1 LAGLSFVAAYLATDY
16 NPYFVFTSPTVM
28 VMSGT
33 PPSIEKRIFELL
45 LNTNNAQFTI
55 RSLRDQYANQHG
67 ISAEYRADLRRFIHE
82 RIKKLIIAGLVEKDS
97 EKRKRDQLYFVL
109 PSIRE
114 SGLSLEG
121 ESFESWHQRLV
132 SQTAKETI
140 DPTVLPKEDRTCEQ
154 SLSARK
160 AASLFALEKELK
172 ETQSEF
178 LSTLGEVEAF
188 RELMDDYPDLKPS
201 IVVDH
206 RDAYDRSARLMGR
219 VRALE
224 KSLHRLGG
232 T

>member
-1 LAGLSFVAAYLATDY
+1 
-16 NPYFVFTSPTVM
+16 M

-33 PPSIEKRIFELL
+33 PPSIEERIFELL
-45 LNTNNAQFTI
+45 LETDNAQFTI
-55 RSLRDQYANQHG
+55 RSLRDQYAHQHG
-67 ISAEYRADLRRFIHE
+67 IAAEQRVALRRFIYE
-82 RIKKLIIAGLVEKDS
+82 RIKKLITAGLVEKDR

-114 SGLSLEG
+114 S
-121 ESFESWHQRLV
+121 FEAWHQRLV
-132 SQTAKETI
+132 SQTANETTETTGI
-140 DPTVLPKEDRTCEQ
+140 PKDESSSEQ
-154 SLSARK
+154 SPSARK
-160 AASLFALEKELK
+160 ASSQYALEKVLK

-188 RELMDDYPDLKPS
+188 RELMDEYPDLKPS

-232 T
+232 K

>member
-1 LAGLSFVAAYLATDY
+1 
-16 NPYFVFTSPTVM
+16 M

>member
-1 LAGLSFVAAYLATDY
+1 MVT
-16 NPYFVFTSPTVM
+16 

-33 PPSIEKRIFELL
+33 PPSIEERIFELL
-45 LNTNNAQFTI
+45 LKTDNAQFTI
-55 RSLRDQYANQHG
+55 RSLRDQYAHQHG
-67 ISAEYRADLRRFIHE
+67 IAAEHHAALRRFIYE
-82 RIKKLIIAGLVEKDS
+82 RIKKLITTGLVEKDR

-114 SGLSLEG
+114 AGLCLEG
-121 ESFESWHQRLV
+121 ESFETWHQRLV
-132 SQTAKETI
+132 TQAPKETTNA
-140 DPTVLPKEDRTCEQ
+140 TVTPKEEDSCVQ
-154 SLSARK
+154 STIARK
-160 AASLFALEKELK
+160 AANQFALEKELK

-188 RELMDDYPDLKPS
+188 RELMDEYPDLKPS

-224 KSLHRLGG
+224 KSLHRLGSS
-232 T
+232 

>member
-1 LAGLSFVAAYLATDY
+1 M
-16 NPYFVFTSPTVM
+16 VM
-28 VMSGT
+28 VMSGNT
-33 PPSIEKRIFELL
+33 PSIEERIFELL
-45 LNTNNAQFTI
+45 SDTNNAQFTI

-67 ISAEYRADLRRFIHE
+67 ISAEYRADLRRFIYE
-82 RIKKLIIAGLVEKDS
+82 RIKKLISAGLVEKGS
-97 EKRKRDQLYFVL
+97 EKRKRDQLYNVL
-109 PSIRE
+109 PSIRGA
-114 SGLSLEG
+114 SLCLEG

-132 SQTAKETI
+132 SQTDNEKI
-140 DPTVLPKEDRTCEQ
+140 DTTVLTKEDSSSEQ
-154 SLSARK
+154 GISARK

-188 RELMDDYPDLKPS
+188 RELMDKYPVLKPS

>member
-1 LAGLSFVAAYLATDY
+1 
-16 NPYFVFTSPTVM
+16 M

-33 PPSIEKRIFELL
+33 PPLIEERIFELL
-45 LNTNNAQFTI
+45 LETEDAQFTI
-55 RSLRDQYANQHG
+55 RSLRDQYAQRYG
-67 ISAEYRADLRRFIHE
+67 IAAKHHADLRRFIYE
-82 RIKKLIIAGLVEKDS
+82 RIKKLITAGWVEKGR

-114 SGLSLEG
+114 AGLCLEG

-132 SQTAKETI
+132 APAPKETAST
-140 DPTVLPKEDRTCEQ
+140 TVTSKEEGSCVQ
-154 SLSARK
+154 STTARK
-160 AASLFALEKELK
+160 AVSQLALEKELK

-188 RELMDDYPDLKPS
+188 RELMDEYPDLKPN

-206 RDAYDRSARLMGR
+206 RDAYDRSARLIGR

-224 KSLHRLGG
+224 KSLHRLEG

>member
-1 LAGLSFVAAYLATDY
+1 M
-16 NPYFVFTSPTVM
+16 VM
-28 VMSGT
+28 VMSGNT
-33 PPSIEKRIFELL
+33 LSIEERIFELL
-45 LNTNNAQFTI
+45 SDANNAQFTI
-55 RSLRDQYANQHG
+55 RNLRDQYANQHG
-67 ISAEYRADLRRFIHE
+67 ISAGYRADLRRFIYE
-82 RIKKLIIAGLVEKDS
+82 RIKKLISAGLVEKGS
-97 EKRKRDQLYFVL
+97 EKRKRDQLYNVL

-132 SQTAKETI
+132 SHTAKETI
-140 DPTVLPKEDRTCEQ
+140 DPTVLPKEDRSCEQ
-154 SLSARK
+154 SPSARK

>member
-1 LAGLSFVAAYLATDY
+1 
-16 NPYFVFTSPTVM
+16 M

-33 PPSIEKRIFELL
+33 PPSIEERIFELL
-45 LNTNNAQFTI
+45 LETDNAQFTI
-55 RSLRDQYANQHG
+55 RSLRDQYAHQHG
-67 ISAEYRADLRRFIHE
+67 IAAEYRPALRRFIYE
-82 RIKKLIIAGLVEKDS
+82 RIKKLITAGLVEKDS

-114 SGLSLEG
+114 ASLSLEG
-121 ESFESWHQRLV
+121 ESFEAWHQRLV
-132 SQTAKETI
+132 SQTANETTET
-140 DPTVLPKEDRTCEQ
+140 TVIPKDESSSEQ
-154 SLSARK
+154 SPSARK
-160 AASLFALEKELK
+160 ASSLYALEKVLK

-188 RELMDDYPDLKPS
+188 RELMDEYPDLKPS
-201 IVVDH
+201 IVADH